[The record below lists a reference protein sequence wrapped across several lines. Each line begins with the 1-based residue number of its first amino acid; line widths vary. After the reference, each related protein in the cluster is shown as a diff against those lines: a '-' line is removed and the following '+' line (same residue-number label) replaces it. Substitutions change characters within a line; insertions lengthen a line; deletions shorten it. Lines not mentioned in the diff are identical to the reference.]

1 MSKSEGGEEFNFWPS
16 FSDLT
21 ITVLFLVIL
30 LFFVVVLKLA
40 QSFPTDEIEKTR
52 NELIGDIKRTLGSDS
67 TILGR
72 DTLMGSNHTII
83 FKSAFLFPEGQS
95 NFKDEK
101 SENLIRKIATVIKK
115 YVSQEKIT
123 RIVVEGHTNSNKT
136 GNDPMGNWT
145 LASNRAITVVKI
157 FDSIGIRG
165 PSATTKAPSRLLSIA
180 GYSEYDYVPEG
191 SSETREDFEAS
202 KRIQIFIEYN
212 VQMGK

>member
-1 MSKSEGGEEFNFWPS
+1 MNKEGSEEEFNFWPS

-30 LFFVVVLKLA
+30 LFFVVVLQLA
-40 QSFPTDEIEKTR
+40 QSFPTAEIEKTR
-52 NELIGDIKRTLGSDS
+52 KDLITEMKQTLGPDS
-67 TILGR
+67 TILGK
-72 DTLMGSNHTII
+72 DTLVGSNHTII

-101 SENLIRKIATVIKK
+101 SENFIRKIAEVIKK
-115 YVSQEKIT
+115 FVNQGKIT

-136 GNDPMGNWT
+136 GYDPMGNWS

-165 PSATTKAPSRLLSIA
+165 PSTTTKGPSRLLSIA
-180 GYSEYDYVPEG
+180 GYSEYDFVPG
-191 SSETREDFEAS
+191 GTKDSTEDFEAS
-202 KRIQIFIEYN
+202 KRIQMFIEYN
-212 VQMGK
+212 VQLGK

>member
-1 MSKSEGGEEFNFWPS
+1 MNKEGSGEEFNFWPS

-52 NELIGDIKRTLGSDS
+52 TELISEIKRTLGSDS
-67 TILGR
+67 TILGK
-72 DTLMGSNHTII
+72 DTLVGSNHTII

-95 NFKDEK
+95 NFKDAK
-101 SENLIRKIATVIKK
+101 SENLIRKIAEVIKK
-115 YVSQEKIT
+115 FVTQEKIT

-136 GNDPMGNWT
+136 GNDPMGNWS

-165 PSATTKAPSRLLSIA
+165 PSTTTKGPSRLLSIS
-180 GYSEYDYVPEG
+180 GYSEYDYVPV
-191 SSETREDFEAS
+191 SAKVKDEDLEAS
-202 KRIQIFIEYN
+202 KRIQIFLEYS
-212 VQMGK
+212 VHLGR

>member
-52 NELIGDIKRTLGSDS
+52 NELISDIKSTLGSDS
-67 TILGR
+67 TILGK
-72 DTLMGSNHTII
+72 DTLVGSNHTII

-115 YVSQEKIT
+115 YVSQGKIT

-165 PSATTKAPSRLLSIA
+165 PSTTTKAPSRLLSIA

-191 SSETREDFEAS
+191 SSKTQEDFEAS
-202 KRIQIFIEYN
+202 KRIQIFLEYN
-212 VQMGK
+212 VHMGK